1 MFTFILIP
9 ILTLF
14 TISSPQEKVE
24 IDLSNSKTSFS
35 AEAEGSIDLVKKIRY
50 GTNLSDAP
58 DENGIRTIVCANSA
72 NVCFEYYVR
81 ADVINPTINDMVAID
96 DNGTPKPAT
105 FVGQTTDASGNDVYS
120 IDD

>member
-9 ILTLF
+9 IFALF
-14 TISSPQEKVE
+14 TISSPQEKAE
-24 IDLSNSKTSFS
+24 IELLNQKTFFS
-35 AEAEGSIDLVKKIRY
+35 AEAEGSTDLVKKTRY
-50 GTNLSDAP
+50 GTQISDGP
-58 DENGIRTIVCANSA
+58 DANGIRTIVCGSDDA
-72 NVCFEYYVR
+72 VCFNYYVR

-96 DNGTPKPAT
+96 DNGTPTPAT